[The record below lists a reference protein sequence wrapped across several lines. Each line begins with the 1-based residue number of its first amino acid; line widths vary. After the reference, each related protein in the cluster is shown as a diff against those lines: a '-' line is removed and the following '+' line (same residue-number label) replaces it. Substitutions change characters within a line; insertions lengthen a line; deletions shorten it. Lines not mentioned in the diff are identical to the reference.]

1 MSPSI
6 TLKSLLAAITQLTI
20 LGIAFLGTWVDRI
33 PLDAQILV
41 VLVALQIIAVYQER
55 IERVQV
61 GPVDIDLSEGV
72 PEVKEHEES
81 NDDHT

>member
-41 VLVALQIIAVYQER
+41 VLVVLQIIAVYQER

-61 GPVDIDLSEGV
+61 GPVDIDLSERV

-81 NDDHT
+81 NDDNT